1 VLAHTLLLIMTVT
14 GSGIGD
20 HAADVIR
27 TVLAHAPSIER
38 EGQPLAVRYEEAAR
52 QVTNWRLE
60 AADDLEPR
68 PLAAFAALIQADR
81 PIVTR
86 CVRLNNYWCIKRSRW
101 NGEIG
106 SDAEGHVGFE
116 SAESGADAAALLL
129 RRYYLDFGRRSALE
143 IVRRWAPA
151 ECNRIDGPGGLV
163 ALAVKGIGATLRARY
178 LASRRGGGKVRFTT
192 GRPGGRVSA
201 IIPRAVPAFRVPDI
215 AVGMGEHAPK
225 RSVSSAP
232 APKKSASSAPAR
244 RTPLPPKRTVTASA
258 KPTAATRTAAK
269 PADAKPAAAVCSP
282 DEGRIRNYAARIV
295 EHLDLGPTDDLDLFA
310 PDGTPKPNLRA
321 VMLAMSSVELGL
333 LRASADLV
341 DGAIERIALRPQKAE
356 TAQ

>member
-1 VLAHTLLLIMTVT
+1 VLAHTLLLIMTVA

-27 TVLAHAPSIER
+27 TMVAHAPSIER
-38 EGQPLAVRYEEAAR
+38 EGRPLGVRYEEAAR

-68 PLAAFAALIQADR
+68 PLAAFAALVQADR

-116 SAESGADAAALLL
+116 TAESGADAAALLL

-178 LASRRGGGKVRFTT
+178 LASRGGGGKVRFTT
-192 GRPGGRVSA
+192 RRPGGRVSA
-201 IIPRAVPAFRVPDI
+201 IIPRAVPTFRVPDI
-215 AVGMGEHAPK
+215 AVGMGEHLA
-225 RSVSSAP
+225 
-232 APKKSASSAPAR
+232 KKNASPAPAR
-244 RTPLPPKRTVTASA
+244 RAPLPPRRTVTASA
-258 KPTAATRTAAK
+258 NAAAAK
-269 PADAKPAAAVCSP
+269 PAATVCSP

-295 EHLDLGPTDDLDLFA
+295 EHLDLGPADDLDLFA

-341 DGAIERIALRPQKAE
+341 DGAIGRIALRAQKAE
-356 TAQ
+356 TVQ

>member
-1 VLAHTLLLIMTVT
+1 MLAHTLLLIMTVT

-151 ECNRIDGPGGLV
+151 DAALHRVLAKHPACRPCGHPVCPYSHECAREISV
-163 ALAVKGIGATLRARY
+163 AEVLDAVRAQIEASPLPCPSPASGRGRAR
-178 LASRRGGGKVRFTT
+178 LRR
-192 GRPGGRVSA
+192 S
-201 IIPRAVPAFRVPDI
+201 
-215 AVGMGEHAPK
+215 
-225 RSVSSAP
+225 
-232 APKKSASSAPAR
+232 
-244 RTPLPPKRTVTASA
+244 
-258 KPTAATRTAAK
+258 
-269 PADAKPAAAVCSP
+269 
-282 DEGRIRNYAARIV
+282 
-295 EHLDLGPTDDLDLFA
+295 PTD
-310 PDGTPKPNLRA
+310 
-321 VMLAMSSVELGL
+321 
-333 LRASADLV
+333 
-341 DGAIERIALRPQKAE
+341 
-356 TAQ
+356 

>member
-1 VLAHTLLLIMTVT
+1 MLAHTLLLIMTVA

-27 TVLAHAPSIER
+27 TVVAHAPSIER
-38 EGQPLAVRYEEAAR
+38 DGRPLAVRYEEAAR

-116 SAESGADAAALLL
+116 TAESGADAAALLL

-178 LASRRGGGKVRFTT
+178 LASRRGGGKVRITAA
-192 GRPGGRVSA
+192 RPGGRVSA
-201 IIPRAVPAFRVPDI
+201 IIPRALPTFRVPDI

-225 RSVSSAP
+225 
-232 APKKSASSAPAR
+232 KSASSAPAR
-244 RTPLPPKRTVTASA
+244 KAPLPPRRTVTASS
-258 KPTAATRTAAK
+258 PAAAAK
-269 PADAKPAAAVCSP
+269 PSASVCSP
-282 DEGRIRNYAARIV
+282 AEGRIRNYAARIV

-310 PDGTPKPNLRA
+310 PDGTPKPNLRP
-321 VMLAMSSVELGL
+321 VLLAMSSVELGL

-341 DGAIERIALRPQKAE
+341 DGAIERISLRPQKTE
-356 TAQ
+356 TEQ